1 MAYEKQNFIDSQTLK
16 AEHLNHIEDGIANIV
31 NIVYPVGSIYMSINS
46 ASPDTLFG
54 GTWEQLKDRFLLA
67 AGDSYGVG
75 STGGEANHALIQNE
89 IPNYKIG
96 FIPSAVPAYHGE
108 WQNEGVYSADMSTGS
123 RQDTIKDT
131 ATSPDTTQYGWN
143 IYTNGG
149 GAAHNNMPPYLAV
162 YMWRRTA

>member
-46 ASPDTLFG
+46 VSPDTLFG

-67 AGDSYGVG
+67 AGDSYEVG
-75 STGGEANHALIQNE
+75 STGGEETHTLTVNEMPSHNHAFTDTGRMLMWDSNCSPLYDPSSYNGTDGNIQTTWNTMT
-89 IPNYKIG
+89 
-96 FIPSAVPAYHGE
+96 AY
-108 WQNEGVYSADMSTGS
+108 S
-123 RQDTIKDT
+123 
-131 ATSPDTTQYGWN
+131 
-143 IYTNGG
+143 GG
-149 GAAHNNMPPYLAV
+149 GAAHNNMPPYLTV